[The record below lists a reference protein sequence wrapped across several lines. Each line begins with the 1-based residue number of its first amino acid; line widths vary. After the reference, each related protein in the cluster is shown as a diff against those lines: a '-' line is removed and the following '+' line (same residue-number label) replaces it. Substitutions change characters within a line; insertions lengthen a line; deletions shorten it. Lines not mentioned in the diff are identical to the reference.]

1 MKRKRNLSVM
11 KAVVVMLILTGMLTL
26 GAVSIYASDDTDEP
40 IVTATPTPVQPLPTA
55 TPTPKNGL
63 MKEGRVYRYYV
74 NNKPVRNKWKKVKGK
89 YYWFKSNGVAAH
101 DGHYKING
109 VFYVFNKYAQRVI
122 PGKKTIVNINGVK
135 YFVDARGRAVTG
147 WNELNGKMYYVHK
160 NGKCA
165 TNETIGGIKF
175 NKNGYASNMT
185 QVRCKFAAQDFIARH
200 SNAGASNYEKFR
212 SCFYYIMAYTNFVGN
227 MDPTPQEF
235 KTKNWVYK
243 YALQMFQN
251 GLTGNCYGIA
261 SSVAAIA
268 KELGYEPYV
277 ITIPDGH
284 SFVMINGL
292 YYDNM
297 YGTLFGASTRPAYT
311 IEHKI
316 KF

>member
-1 MKRKRNLSVM
+1 MNRKKFTAL
-11 KAVVVMLILTGMLTL
+11 KTALTAVMLTAALTF
-26 GAVSIYASDDTDEP
+26 GAGGAYAADLSQDGGSEP
-40 IVTATPTPVQPLPTA
+40 IVTITPSPEVTPELPLPTPTPV
-55 TPTPKNGL
+55 PKNGL
-63 MKEGRVYRYYV
+63 LKEGKVYRYYV
-74 NNKPVRNKWKKVKGK
+74 NNKPVRNKWKKINGK
-89 YYWFKSNGVAAH
+89 YYWFKSNGIAAH
-101 DGHYKING
+101 DGHYKIKG
-109 VFYVFNKYAQRVI
+109 VFYLFNKNAQRII
-122 PGKKTIVNINGVK
+122 PGKKSIVKVNGV
-135 YFVDARGRAVTG
+135 
-147 WNELNGKMYYVHK
+147 MYYVYK

-165 TNETIGGIKF
+165 TNETVGGIKF
-175 NKNGYASNMT
+175 NKNGYASNLT
-185 QVRCKFAAQDFIARH
+185 QARCKLAARNFIARH
-200 SNAGASNYEKFR
+200 SNANASNYEKFR
-212 SCFYYIMAYTNFVGN
+212 SCFYYIMAYTNFVGY

-235 KTKNWVYK
+235 KTKDWVYK
-243 YALQMFQN
+243 YSLQMFQN

-297 YGTLFGASTRPAYT
+297 YGTLFGAATRPAYT

>member
-1 MKRKRNLSVM
+1 MGIM
-11 KAVVVMLILTGMLTL
+11 HTKAERTEKVEEIK
-26 GAVSIYASDDTDEP
+26 AE
-40 IVTATPTPVQPLPTA
+40 
-55 TPTPKNGL
+55 N
-63 MKEGRVYRYYV
+63 R
-74 NNKPVRNKWKKVKGK
+74 KKVKEIRAK
-89 YYWFKSNGVAAH
+89 KKELDAEVKKKARQVAADRKKRRAGITFRLFMLAIVPVIVMVLGLITTTVFSLKSGLEEEAM
-101 DGHYKING
+101 DGLELLSG
-109 VFYVFNKYAQRVI
+109 
-122 PGKKTIVNINGVK
+122 
-135 YFVDARGRAVTG
+135 AVQSSYEDIKG
-147 WNELNGKMYYVHK
+147 NYEYK

-165 TNETIGGIKF
+165 TNETVGGIKF
-175 NKNGYASNMT
+175 NKNGYASNLT
-185 QVRCKFAAQDFIARH
+185 QARCKLAARNFIARH
-200 SNAGASNYEKFR
+200 SNANASNYEKFR
-212 SCFYYIMAYTNFVGN
+212 SCFYYIMAYTNFVGY

-235 KTKNWVYK
+235 KTKDWVYK
-243 YALQMFQN
+243 YSLQMFQN

-297 YGTLFGASTRPAYT
+297 YGTLFGAATRPAYT